1 MGIFAWM
8 SWSAVRGALE
18 LVGKVLV
25 SLGLLVLSFVG
36 YQLWGTS
43 LSEARSQD
51 RLVDEF
57 ESGGAALDAIRP
69 VPGGAVGLIE
79 IPKIGLDKAIV
90 EGVGVEELK
99 TGPGHYPA
107 TPLPGQ
113 PGNAAIA
120 GHRTTYGAPFNRLDE
135 LVAGDA
141 ILVTTAQG
149 EFRYEV
155 EVAEVVHPT
164 RSEVLDPTTDNRL
177 TLTTCH
183 PEFSAAQRLILTAK
197 LATPSASPPQAP
209 EAPADVPASS
219 LDAGLSGDPAARW
232 PAFAWGLAAATVALC
247 ARVAAHYWRRL
258 PSYLVCLPAFLVSL
272 FLFFEN
278 FARLLPANI

>member
-1 MGIFAWM
+1 MN
-8 SWSAVRGALE
+8 WSAGRAVLGA
-18 LVGKVLV
+18 VGRVLIAA
-25 SLGLLVLSFVG
+25 GLLILSFVG

-43 LSEARSQD
+43 FAEARSQE
-51 RLVDEF
+51 RLIEEF
-57 ESGGAALDAIRP
+57 QAKDGPALEAIRP

-79 IPKIGLDKAIV
+79 IPKIGLDKAFV
-90 EGVGVEELK
+90 EGVGVAELK
-99 TGPGHYPA
+99 TGPGHYPK
-107 TPLPGQ
+107 TPMPGQ

-141 ILVTTAQG
+141 VLVTTAQG

-155 EVAEVVHPT
+155 ETANVVHPGQ
-164 RSEVLDPTTDNRL
+164 SEVLDPTPDSRL

-183 PEFSAAQRLILTAK
+183 PEFSAAQRLVLTAK
-197 LATPSASPPQAP
+197 LVTPPAPPTQPPATGPTTDSDP
-209 EAPADVPASS
+209 DT

-232 PAFAWGLAAATVALC
+232 PAFAWGLAAATAAAC
-247 ARVAAHYWRRL
+247 AQVGARYWRRL
-258 PSYLVCLPAFLVSL
+258 PSYLLGAPVFLVTL

-278 FARLLPANI
+278 FARLLPANV

>member
-1 MGIFAWM
+1 MDL
-8 SWSAVRGALE
+8 SAARLAL
-18 LVGKVLV
+18 GT
-25 SLGLLVLSFVG
+25 LGRILIAAGMLILAFVG
-36 YQLWGTS
+36 YQLWGTAFA
-43 LSEARSQD
+43 EARSQE
-51 RLVDEF
+51 RLVEEF
-57 ESGGAALDAIRP
+57 GRGEAKPLEAIRA

-79 IPKIGLDKAIV
+79 IPKIGVDKAIV
-90 EGVGVEELK
+90 EGVGVAELK

-155 EVAEVVHPT
+155 ESAQVVSP
-164 RSEVLDPTTDNRL
+164 RQSEVLDPTSDSRL

-183 PEFSAAQRLILTAK
+183 PKLSAAQRLIITAK
-197 LATPSASPPQAP
+197 LTTAA
-209 EAPADVPASS
+209 APAEDPPAQTDT
-219 LDAGLSGDPAARW
+219 LDAGLSGDPTARW
-232 PAFAWGLAAATVALC
+232 PAFAWGLAAATAAAC
-247 ARVAAHYWRRL
+247 TQVAARYWRRL
-258 PSYLVCLPAFLVSL
+258 PSYLLGAPVFLVTL
-272 FLFFEN
+272 FVFFEN
-278 FARLLPANI
+278 FARLLPANV

>member
-1 MGIFAWM
+1 MGGPAARALIG
-8 SWSAVRGALE
+8 AVGR
-18 LVGKVLV
+18 VLIA
-25 SLGLLVLSFVG
+25 SGLLILSFVG

-43 LSEARSQD
+43 LAEARSQD

-57 ESGGAALDAIRP
+57 RGAATGNALKPIRP

-90 EGVGVEELK
+90 EGVGVAELK
-99 TGPGHYPA
+99 SGPGHYPA
-107 TPLPGQ
+107 TPMPGQ

-155 EVAEVVHPT
+155 ESAQVVHPKQ
-164 RSEVLDPTTDNRL
+164 SEVLDPTDDSRL

-183 PEFSAAQRLILTAK
+183 PEFSAAQRLVLTAK
-197 LATPSASPPQAP
+197 LATPAAPPAEPPTGPQP
-209 EAPADVPASS
+209 EPDT
-219 LDAGLSGDPAARW
+219 LEAGLSGDPAARW
-232 PAFAWGLAAATVALC
+232 PAFAWGLAAATAAACTQIAARYWKRLPAYLLGAPVFLVALF
-247 ARVAAHYWRRL
+247 V
-258 PSYLVCLPAFLVSL
+258 
-272 FLFFEN
+272 FFEN
-278 FARLLPANI
+278 FARLLPANV

>member
-1 MGIFAWM
+1 MGGPAARVLIG
-8 SWSAVRGALE
+8 AVGR
-18 LVGKVLV
+18 VLIA
-25 SLGLLVLSFVG
+25 SGLLILSFVG

-43 LSEARSQD
+43 LAEARSQD
-51 RLVDEF
+51 RLVEQF
-57 ESGGAALDAIRP
+57 QGVRGADPLKPIRP

-90 EGVGVEELK
+90 EGVGVAELK
-99 TGPGHYPA
+99 SGPGHYPA
-107 TPLPGQ
+107 TPMPGQ

-155 EVAEVVHPT
+155 ESAQVVNPKQ
-164 RSEVLDPTTDNRL
+164 SEVLDPTTDSRL

-183 PEFSAAQRLILTAK
+183 PEFSAAQRLVLTAK
-197 LATPSASPPQAP
+197 LATPAAPAP
-209 EAPADVPASS
+209 EPAEGPERKPDT
-219 LDAGLSGDPAARW
+219 LDAGLSGDPTARW
-232 PAFAWGLAAATVALC
+232 PAFAWGLAAATVAAC
-247 ARVAAHYWRRL
+247 TQIGARYWKRV
-258 PSYLVCLPAFLVSL
+258 PSYVIGGPVFLVAL
-272 FLFFEN
+272 FVFFEN
-278 FARLLPANI
+278 FARLLPANV

>member
-1 MGIFAWM
+1 MN
-8 SWSAVRGALE
+8 WSAGRVLLGA
-18 LVGKVLV
+18 VGRVLIAA
-25 SLGLLVLSFVG
+25 GLLILSFVG

-43 LSEARSQD
+43 FAEARSQE
-51 RLVDEF
+51 RLVEEF
-57 ESGGAALDAIRP
+57 KRTEGPALEAIRP

-79 IPKIGLDKAIV
+79 IPKIGLDKAFV
-90 EGVGVEELK
+90 EGVGVAELK
-99 TGPGHYPA
+99 TGPGHYPK
-107 TPLPGQ
+107 TPMPGQ

-155 EVAEVVHPT
+155 ESATVVHPGQ
-164 RSEVLDPTTDNRL
+164 SEVLDPTSDSRL

-183 PEFSAAQRLILTAK
+183 PEFSAAQRLVVTAK
-197 LATPSASPPQAP
+197 LVTPVAPPTEP
-209 EAPADVPASS
+209 PTTGPTTERDT
-219 LDAGLSGDPAARW
+219 LDAGLSGDPTARW
-232 PAFAWGLAAATVALC
+232 PAFAWGLAAATAFACMQVG
-247 ARVAAHYWRRL
+247 ARYWRRL
-258 PSYLVCLPAFLVSL
+258 PSYVVGAPLFLVTL

-278 FARLLPANI
+278 FARLLPANV

>member
-1 MGIFAWM
+1 MN
-8 SWSAVRGALE
+8 WSAGRAVLGA
-18 LVGKVLV
+18 VGRVLIAA
-25 SLGLLVLSFVG
+25 GLLILSFVG

-43 LSEARSQD
+43 FAEARSQE
-51 RLVDEF
+51 RLIEEF
-57 ESGGAALDAIRP
+57 EAKDGPALQAIRP

-79 IPKIGLDKAIV
+79 IPKIGLDKAVV
-90 EGVGVEELK
+90 EGVGVAELK
-99 TGPGHYPA
+99 TGPGHYPK
-107 TPLPGQ
+107 TPMPGQ

-155 EVAEVVHPT
+155 ETAKVVHPGQ
-164 RSEVLDPTTDNRL
+164 SEVLDPTTDSRL

-183 PEFSAAQRLILTAK
+183 PEFSAAQRLVLTAK
-197 LATPSASPPQAP
+197 LVTPAAAPTQPPATGPTTDSDPG
-209 EAPADVPASS
+209 S

-232 PAFAWGLAAATVALC
+232 PAFAWGLAAATAAAC
-247 ARVAAHYWRRL
+247 AQIGARYWRRL
-258 PSYLVCLPAFLVSL
+258 PSYLLGTPVFLVTL

-278 FARLLPANI
+278 FARLLPANV

>member
-1 MGIFAWM
+1 MN
-8 SWSAVRGALE
+8 WSAGRVLLGT
-18 LVGKVLV
+18 VGRVLIAA
-25 SLGLLVLSFVG
+25 GLLILSFVG

-43 LSEARSQD
+43 FAEARSQD
-51 RLVDEF
+51 RLVEEF
-57 ESGGAALDAIRP
+57 KSKGGPALEAIRP

-79 IPKIGLDKAIV
+79 IPKIGLDKAFV
-90 EGVGVEELK
+90 EGVGVAELK
-99 TGPGHYPA
+99 TGPGHYPK
-107 TPLPGQ
+107 TPMPGQ

-155 EVAEVVHPT
+155 ESAVVVRPSQ
-164 RSEVLDPTTDNRL
+164 SEVLDPTNDSRL

-183 PEFSAAQRLILTAK
+183 PEFSAAQRLIITAK
-197 LATPSASPPQAP
+197 LVTPAAPPP
-209 EAPADVPASS
+209 EPAGTLAEDPGT

-232 PAFAWGLAAATVALC
+232 PAFAWGLAAATAFACLQVG
-247 ARVAAHYWRRL
+247 ARYWRRL
-258 PSYLVCLPAFLVSL
+258 PSYVLGAPVFLVTL

-278 FARLLPANI
+278 FARLLPANV

>member
-1 MGIFAWM
+1 MN
-8 SWSAVRGALE
+8 WSAARLALGAI
-18 LVGKVLV
+18 GRVLIAAGM
-25 SLGLLVLSFVG
+25 LILSFVG

-43 LSEARSQD
+43 FAEARAQD
-51 RLVDEF
+51 RLVEEF
-57 ESGGAALDAIRP
+57 KTSDGPALDAVRA

-90 EGVGVEELK
+90 EGVGVAELK
-99 TGPGHYPA
+99 AGPGHYPA
-107 TPLPGQ
+107 TPMPGQ

-155 EVAEVVHPT
+155 ESAQVVHPGQ
-164 RSEVLDPTTDNRL
+164 SEVLDPTTDSRL

-183 PEFSAAQRLILTAK
+183 PEFSAAQRLVLTAK
-197 LATPSASPPQAP
+197 LVTPSAPPT
-209 EAPADVPASS
+209 EPAGDVPAPSDS
-219 LDAGLSGDPAARW
+219 LDAGLSGDPTARW
-232 PAFAWGLAAATVALC
+232 PAFAWGLAAATAAAC
-247 ARVAAHYWRRL
+247 AQVGARYWRRV
-258 PSYLVCLPAFLVSL
+258 PSYLLGAPVFVVLL
-272 FLFFEN
+272 FIFFEN
-278 FARLLPANI
+278 FARLLPANV